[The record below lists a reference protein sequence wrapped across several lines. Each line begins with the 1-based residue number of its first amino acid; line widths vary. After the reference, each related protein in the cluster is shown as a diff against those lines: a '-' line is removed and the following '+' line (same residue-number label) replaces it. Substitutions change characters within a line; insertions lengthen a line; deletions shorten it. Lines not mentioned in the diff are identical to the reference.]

1 MKTYKPEQLK
11 EILELHQKWLNDEDG
26 GIRANL
32 IDANLSDANLTGANL
47 IDANLTGANLTYA
60 NLIDANLTRANLIG
74 ANLTDAYLY
83 RANLT
88 RANLT
93 RANLTDA
100 NLTGA
105 NLTGAYLT
113 GAYLY
118 RAKLIDVNLTYANL
132 IDANLTRADLMDTIG
147 NNKEIKSLQ
156 LFDEYGIAYT
166 KDRLQIG
173 CKNHSFQEWWNFS
186 DKEILAMDG
195 KKALS
200 FWKKNKEMIKNIVES
215 NPAV

>member
-32 IDANLSDANLTGANL
+32 TDANL
-47 IDANLTGANLTYA
+47 IDANLTDTNLAYVNLTRANLAGANLTDTNLTDAYLTGANLYRANLTYA
-60 NLIDANLTRANLIG
+60 NLTDTNLNYANLAYANLT
-74 ANLTDAYLY
+74 

-93 RANLTDA
+93 RANLYRA

-105 NLTGAYLT
+105 DLT
-113 GAYLY
+113 
-118 RAKLIDVNLTYANL
+118 R
-132 IDANLTRADLMDTIG
+132 ANLTRANLMDIIG

>member
-93 RANLTDA
+93 RANLYRA

-105 NLTGAYLT
+105 DLT
-113 GAYLY
+113 
-118 RAKLIDVNLTYANL
+118 R
-132 IDANLTRADLMDTIG
+132 ANLTRANLMDIIG

-200 FWKKNKEMIKNIVES
+200 FWKKIKK
-215 NPAV
+215 

>member
-11 EILELHQKWLNDEDG
+11 EIFELHQKWLNDEAG
-26 GIRANL
+26 GI
-32 IDANLSDANLTGANL
+32 
-47 IDANLTGANLTYA
+47 
-60 NLIDANLTRANLIG
+60 
-74 ANLTDAYLY
+74 
-83 RANLT
+83 
-88 RANLT
+88 

-105 NLTGAYLT
+105 NLT
-113 GAYLY
+113 
-118 RAKLIDVNLTYANL
+118 RANL
-132 IDANLTRADLMDTIG
+132 IDANLTGANLTGANLTGANLTGANLTGANLTDAYLTYANLTDTNLTGANLTGANLTRANLIDANLIDANLMDTIG

>member
-1 MKTYKPEQLK
+1 METYKPEQLK
-11 EILELHQKWLNDEDG
+11 EILEIHQKWLNDEDG

-32 IDANLSDANLTGANL
+32 TDANL
-47 IDANLTGANLTYA
+47 IDANLTDTNLAYVNLTRANLAGANLTDTNLTDAYLTGANLYRANLTYA
-60 NLIDANLTRANLIG
+60 NLTDTNLNYANLAYANLTRANL
-74 ANLTDAYLY
+74 
-83 RANLT
+83 
-88 RANLT
+88 
-93 RANLTDA
+93 
-100 NLTGA
+100 
-105 NLTGAYLT
+105 
-113 GAYLY
+113 
-118 RAKLIDVNLTYANL
+118 
-132 IDANLTRADLMDTIG
+132 MDIIG